1 MKPLVLDG
9 SHLTVADLVSV
20 AREGR
25 RVEIAPEAL
34 ERVRAS
40 SAFLHRIAEA
50 GTPKVYGLNT
60 GVGINK
66 DQTVTAEH
74 YIKYNQNML
83 RVHCVGVPPYATEE
97 QTRAILVTKLHSLLG
112 GRVGMKPDLVL
123 LYRDF
128 LNEGIHPL
136 IPLRGSVG
144 EADITS
150 LSHLGMALLGEGEA
164 VYRGRTVPVAEA
176 LGKAGLTPGT
186 LGPRDGLALVSS
198 NALGAALGALVL
210 EEFRALVD
218 TADLAYA
225 LTLEGFRG
233 NVSPLD
239 PASFR
244 VRPYPGG
251 IASMEHARALLEGS
265 YLWETPAELQDP
277 LSLRCSVHV
286 HGAVRD
292 ALDHAEALLS
302 IQLNGCDENP
312 VVLFEE
318 ERLVPCGNFEPLNWV
333 LPFETL
339 GVAAGHLSQTSV
351 RRTLRLGSPRFTGL
365 PRFLNPREGICHA
378 FGVIQKTFT
387 TLDAEIHHLA
397 QPLSWDTTP
406 LSEDQEDRGCNT
418 PYVMLNLG
426 RILDN
431 LAYILG
437 MEFLHAAQA
446 VDLRR
451 PPRLGRGTEAAH
463 RRFRESVPFL
473 DTDRELSRDIREAHR
488 LVVSRELLTAAREAL
503 GSPFRGR

>member
-9 SHLTVADLVSV
+9 SNLTVADLVSV

-34 ERVRAS
+34 ERVRAA

-66 DQTVTAEH
+66 DQAVTAEH
-74 YIKYNQNML
+74 YIEYNQNML
-83 RVHCVGVPPYATEE
+83 RVHCVGVPPYATEA
-97 QTRAILVTKLHSLLG
+97 QTRAVMTAKLHSLLG
-112 GRVGMKPDLVL
+112 GHVGMKPDLVL

-150 LSHLGMALLGEGEA
+150 LS
-164 VYRGRTVPVAEA
+164 
-176 LGKAGLTPGT
+176 
-186 LGPRDGLALVSS
+186 
-198 NALGAALGALVL
+198 
-210 EEFRALVD
+210 
-218 TADLAYA
+218 
-225 LTLEGFRG
+225 
-233 NVSPLD
+233 PLD
-239 PASFR
+239 PATFR
-244 VRPYPGG
+244 VRPYRGG
-251 IASMEHARALLEGS
+251 IASMEHARQLLEGS
-265 YLWETPAELQDP
+265 YLWEVQAELQDP

-302 IQLNGCDENP
+302 VQLNGCDENP
-312 VVLFEE
+312 VVLVEE
-318 ERLVPCGNFEPLNWV
+318 WRLVPCGNFEPLNWV

-397 QPLSWDTTP
+397 HPLSWDTTP

-473 DTDRELSRDIREAHR
+473 DTDRELSRDIREARR
-488 LVVSRELLTAAREAL
+488 LVASRELLAAAREAL
-503 GSPFRGR
+503 GSPEGR